1 MCRPWAVSKPPN
13 YVVILTI
20 LEHSPATKPV
30 YGLILTQKSAIFDL
44 AHNLSLSYTAAHMK
58 PIVQLFIV
66 SGFAI
71 SSAFQLAGCASEE
84 EPEVVTE
91 EQEQAME
98 EEEALEE

>member
-66 SGFAI
+66 SGFAL
-71 SSAFQLAGCASEE
+71 SAAFQLAGCAGEE

>member
-1 MCRPWAVSKPPN
+1 
-13 YVVILTI
+13 
-20 LEHSPATKPV
+20 
-30 YGLILTQKSAIFDL
+30 
-44 AHNLSLSYTAAHMK
+44 MK

-66 SGFAI
+66 SGFAL

>member
-1 MCRPWAVSKPPN
+1 VCRPWAVSKPPN

-20 LEHSPATKPV
+20 LEHSPANKSV
-30 YGLILTQKSAIFDL
+30 HGLILTQKRAIFDL

-66 SGFAI
+66 SGFTLSA
-71 SSAFQLAGCASEE
+71 AFQLAGCASEE

>member
-20 LEHSPATKPV
+20 LEHSPSTKPV
-30 YGLILTQKSAIFDL
+30 YGLILTQKSAIFGL

-66 SGFAI
+66 SGFAL
-71 SSAFQLAGCASEE
+71 SAAFQLAGCAGEE